1 MLHGEFLQWTHRCDG
16 FVNTVVMLG
25 VVNIFSFRCPRI
37 TDLWPA
43 SGGIGGTR
51 PCLISTPSVW
61 ERVVVLGHDIAVG
74 GF

>member
-16 FVNTVVMLG
+16 LANTVVMLRAF
-25 VVNIFSFRCPRI
+25 NIFSFRCPRI

-51 PCLISTPSVW
+51 SHLVRTPSVW
-61 ERVVVLGHDIAVG
+61 ERVVVLGHGIAVG